1 MIAWNLCNEYATSP
15 ATIIKPIRKSEQM
28 ANINPLINNNFLF
41 TSLGS
46 KPLYL
51 GSERCGLGK
60 RTNAFSNDFAQLN
73 MFCSCAHV
81 CFLWKE
87 RALSC
92 T

>member
-60 RTNAFSNDFAQLN
+60 RTNAFSNDFA
-73 MFCSCAHV
+73 
-81 CFLWKE
+81 
-87 RALSC
+87 
-92 T
+92 